1 MILDCVILEGNLAD
15 TDRVEKMLDLRKQ
28 IYGPLKNSRKGNLFF
43 FLTLST
49 ISGSLLLKA
58 VFLKTVGKSVFPH
71 STVPNNRGHM
81 AVNDNVKH
89 DISYSFRSPK
99 GSAFMLGKQRSS
111 AENILILG
119 LGGVGTYLAKRLVH
133 EGYAVTAIEPDS
145 RLIRHTD
152 AYVDARLIQGSAMS
166 IHCWREADAE
176 NIDVLIAVT
185 DNDAV
190 NMLAAMIADR
200 FGISLKIA
208 RVRSMDFD
216 SQDAVLN
223 AHELKIDLV
232 IHPEEL
238 AAQEIVRLVERT
250 AGNEIIDIAD
260 GQTQVMATRVHD
272 ASPLAHQNLKT
283 LSTIY
288 DTFPFRVVA
297 IARGITTILP
307 GGDQEIL
314 PQDQVLIMAA
324 KKNIP
329 KLMDLTGVKQRRRH
343 RVMILG
349 GGLVGCRVAELMG
362 KDVRVKIVEKDETRA
377 AELCHHLNHTEVLH
391 GDGSDAEV
399 LDLAGLTDM
408 DTFITATGDNET
420 NIMSCMLAKH
430 LMDTAKG
437 DDGSRDR
444 KTISLV
450 NKEEYLVLAATSGS
464 DIALNKKV
472 LAANEILK
480 FIRRGEL
487 LSVAHLHG
495 FDAEVV
501 EILAAP
507 DSPITRIPLSRLD
520 PSFHGKILIGGVY
533 RDERWKIAVGDT
545 RILANERVI
554 VVCKSLHLKDVH
566 KLFWVRT

>member
-1 MILDCVILEGNLAD
+1 M
-15 TDRVEKMLDLRKQ
+15 
-28 IYGPLKNSRKGNLFF
+28 
-43 FLTLST
+43 
-49 ISGSLLLKA
+49 
-58 VFLKTVGKSVFPH
+58 
-71 STVPNNRGHM
+71 
-81 AVNDNVKH
+81 
-89 DISYSFRSPK
+89 
-99 GSAFMLGKQRSS
+99 MLGNKRS
-111 AENILILG
+111 ATENILILG
-119 LGGVGTYLAKRLVH
+119 LGGVGAYLAKRLVH

-145 RLIRHTD
+145 RLIRYTD
-152 AYVDARLIQGSAMS
+152 GHLDARLIQGSAMS
-166 IHCWREADAE
+166 IDCWRDANAS

-200 FGISLKIA
+200 FGIPLKIA
-208 RVRSMDFD
+208 RVRSLDFGSRD
-216 SQDAVLN
+216 SLLKAED
-223 AHELKIDLV
+223 LKIDLL

-238 AAQEIVRLVERT
+238 AAQEIVRLVKRT

-260 GQTQVMATRVHD
+260 GQAQVMATRVHEN
-272 ASPLAHQNLKT
+272 SPLAHQKLKA
-283 LSTIY
+283 LSREHN
-288 DTFPFRVVA
+288 TFPFRIVA

-314 PQDQVLIMAA
+314 PQDQVLIMAS
-324 KKNIP
+324 KEDIP
-329 KLMDLTGVKQRRRH
+329 KLMALIGVKEQRRH

-362 KDVRVKIVEKDETRA
+362 KSVKVKIVEKDEDRA
-377 AELCHHLNHTEVLH
+377 AELCHRLDHTEVLH
-391 GDGSDAEV
+391 GDGSDAEA

-408 DTFITATGDNET
+408 DTFITATGENET

-430 LMDTAKG
+430 LMTDQN
-437 DDGSRDR
+437 DDRGNTER
-444 KTISLV
+444 KTISMV

-501 EILAAP
+501 EIMAAP
-507 DSPITRIPLSRLD
+507 GSPITRIPLSKID
-520 PSFHGKILIGGVY
+520 PSFYGKILIGAVY
-533 RDERWKIAVGDT
+533 RDGHWEIAVGET
-545 RILANERVI
+545 RILPEERVI
-554 VVCKSLHLKDVH
+554 VFCKSMHLKDVN
-566 KLFWVRT
+566 KLFMN